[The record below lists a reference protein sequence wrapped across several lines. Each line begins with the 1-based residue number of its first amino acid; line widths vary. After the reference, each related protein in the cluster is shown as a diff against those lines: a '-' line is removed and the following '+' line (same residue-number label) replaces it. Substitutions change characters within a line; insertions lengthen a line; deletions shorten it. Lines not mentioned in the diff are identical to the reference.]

1 MDLQTG
7 LVCIAVVVISAVVIV
22 LVSMFGIKEKSYEE
36 AIAEQRKLPDDLLL
50 SKKDKGKEKK
60 HKNKAGKKVKEKKEE
75 KDEKDDKEEK
85 SEHVQFEEN
94 PKILPLEPLTREGSK
109 GSKKKSK
116 FEKLKPILVNKDEPL
131 VIVTDLSPSQPPLV
145 ETNHFDLIQPKDDL
159 ELIRSHS
166 KENLHQISQSESV
179 ANKSPKETP
188 TKAKKNAKDSVKK
201 KDENSKEEKKDE
213 KKETTASIN
222 TTSVI
227 NKDAVKETKDIK
239 EQKESLVKDVKEIV
253 KEIAPSTQLPNKE
266 SKKTKKKNDILAQI
280 GGDRDAVNVS
290 LLMPLVQKA
299 ELSRSEIQ
307 ILIDQLLNK
316 QMDNPSEHS
325 EWTEGRADPVIK
337 LKKQLAE
344 KEKAFAD
351 EHEANIAFQNKLKE
365 LRAELNSERSRLS
378 ASVRQLEEALNTKV
392 TETQT
397 LHTRMQHILESHA
410 AEKQGFTRQI
420 EQLQAKVNE
429 NAAIIHKMQ
438 DQGQT
443 QGHLQQEL
451 IAQRKQMEVQ
461 FAQMRES
468 ENALKAQLAQKQLEV
483 QESQNELQETCE
495 SSAAEI
501 EMSRRQLEH
510 IQEQFVRADVQLQ
523 HFKDTLQ
530 EVARQLEESHRAN
543 GDLDHRLQ
551 NAHRREQDLQKQV
564 NSLQTELNTVQAEA
578 NDVSTLKAEL
588 NKAQSELVKLKSELS
603 VSMNETQSEAAE
615 IATLKVTLANKEEE
629 LIKSQDELNNIKIEL
644 KQSMENATQLEAY
657 LNVAQEKVDMTKAEF
672 EKATESLKKVQGE
685 VNGYQSEMQKLK
697 EELKQTQTELENTR
711 AKLTPANE
719 TANEMKMLKVEMN
732 KLQNNEMKLN
742 ETQLQITRLQEEN
755 DRLSTQLINFT
766 EFQKQLK
773 QLQEENE
780 SLASQL
786 TAIAERPAAEGREN
800 GIDDNIQKKETLLV
814 QKENQLDAL
823 KTELT
828 HKEAELKQLNA
839 QVDAL
844 RSDLNSHHSLAARLS
859 DDLEAQRS
867 KNNELRIK
875 NWKVMEALSAAELRA
890 KSNNGKNF
898 DEIIQK
904 IKIEQEELTKA
915 FLQRIFP
922 EIKVSEK
929 SHDQW
934 LRLFEEKVSTVLS
947 ELKKKNVIDK
957 HSEMEKQNK
966 NLQDM
971 VSHYKQI
978 IDDTE
983 AMLNK
988 LQSHVESEEARWE
1001 SQLRQKENEVAN
1013 LRIELSELMNKLNT
1027 NEMVQVKLVELESRL
1042 KDAESFKEQADA
1054 EYWSTVVLENLKKE
1068 KAQLTEEL
1076 QSECNKRTTL
1086 DAEVIKLRS
1095 LVAQLQQEV
1104 SQLKNEVS
1112 EGCSSSEQSILNG
1125 PPTSE
1130 CPNSQPPLAAQT
1142 LIAALENTL
1151 LKNTEFA
1158 NCSVTKPINSVQS
1171 QQEIDNSPLSTKYSS
1186 KSCHMTDHNTQA
1198 SWNPL
1203 MGQQHKKH
1211 KKKRKG
1217 GSEKK

>member
-145 ETNHFDLIQPKDDL
+145 EANHFDLIQPKDDL

-166 KENLHQISQSESV
+166 KENLHQISQSEPV

-239 EQKESLVKDVKEIV
+239 EQKESVVKDVKEIV

-461 FAQMRES
+461 FAQMREN

-510 IQEQFVRADVQLQ
+510 MQEQFMRADVQLQ
-523 HFKDTLQ
+523 HFKDTVQ
-530 EVARQLEESHRAN
+530 DVARQLDESHRAN
-543 GDLDHRLQ
+543 ADLDHRLQ

-578 NDVSTLKAEL
+578 NDVSTLKGEL
-588 NKAQSELVKLKSELS
+588 NKAQSELVILKSELS

-644 KQSMENATQLEAY
+644 KQSMENATQFEAY
-657 LNVAQEKVDMTKAEF
+657 LNIAQEKADMTKAEF

-685 VNGYQSEMQKLK
+685 VNGYQSDMQKLK

-755 DRLSTQLINFT
+755 DRLSTQLVNFI

-844 RSDLNSHHSLAARLS
+844 RSDLNSHRSLAARLS

-867 KNNELRIK
+867 KNN
-875 NWKVMEALSAAELRA
+875 
-890 KSNNGKNF
+890 
-898 DEIIQK
+898 EIIQK

-957 HSEMEKQNK
+957 HSELEKQNK
-966 NLQDM
+966 SLQDM

-983 AMLNK
+983 TMLNK

-1013 LRIELSELMNKLNT
+1013 LRIELSELMNKLNA

-1042 KDAESFKEQADA
+1042 KEAESFKEQADA
-1054 EYWSTVVLENLKKE
+1054 EYWSSGVLENLKKD
-1068 KAQLTEEL
+1068 KAQLSEEL

-1095 LVAQLQQEV
+1095 LVAQHQQEV

-1130 CPNSQPPLAAQT
+1130 CPNSEPPLAAQT

-1158 NCSVTKPINSVQS
+1158 NCSVTKPINLVQS

-1203 MGQQHKKH
+1203 MGQQHKKY
-1211 KKKRKG
+1211 KKKRKVNSKIMKEETNII
-1217 GSEKK
+1217 GSITI